1 MSTFTLS
8 NDLLPRIHSFTV
20 GWLRDK
26 RETKETR
33 ELIGLL
39 NSINKL
45 QEEIDFGTFGASKS
59 HTEYRLLDDSRHQ
72 KKIYNIPKNLPQD
85 SRTIVVDNGFI
96 VQGVYVVHQ
105 FGKAQFCCNNGR
117 ELKDGYVPIE
127 QMINYFKS
135 QKTQLETQLEQ
146 EHIALGK
153 KYAW

>member
-33 ELIGLL
+33 ELIELL
-39 NSINKL
+39 DSINKL
-45 QEEIDFGTFGASKS
+45 RGEICFGAFGASKS
-59 HTEYRLLDDSRHQ
+59 HTEYRLLDDSRNQ
-72 KKIYNIPKNLPQD
+72 KKIYSIPQNILQG
-85 SRTIVVDNGFI
+85 SRTIVFDNGFV
-96 VQGVYVVHQ
+96 VQGVCVVHQ
-105 FGKAQFCCNNGR
+105 FGKAQLCCNDGR
-117 ELKDGYVPIE
+117 ELKDGYVSIK

-135 QKTQLETQLEQ
+135 QKTQLETQLKQ